1 LDIVEGVP
9 WLRPLQLTLGI
20 IIIFFSVLILLHP
33 FIGGLPLIILISFG
47 LLFAGS
53 EKIITGAVADK
64 KAHISTIALGVG
76 VMIVALLAFAFS
88 TSSTMIIT
96 LLLGIAL
103 MIFGVSRIISNI
115 RNKQENENWSN
126 KFRIGI
132 GIVSILFG
140 ISVIVFSGFGILIAS
155 ILIGIV
161 LLVNSV
167 MIFTMVLGEKPSD
180 DKLSEVT

>member
-1 LDIVEGVP
+1 LDIVEGLP
-9 WLRPLQLTLGI
+9 WLRPLQLTFGI

-53 EKIITGAVADK
+53 EKIITGAVAAK
-64 KAHISTIALGVG
+64 KAHISTIGLGVG
-76 VMIVALLAFAFS
+76 VMVVALLAFVFS

-103 MIFGVSRIISNI
+103 IIFGVSRIISNF
-115 RNKQENENWSN
+115 RTMQKNENWSN

-161 LLVNSV
+161 LAVNSV
-167 MIFTMVLGEKPSD
+167 LIFTSVLREKPSD
-180 DKLSEVT
+180 DKLSEET

>member
-1 LDIVEGVP
+1 LDIIEGVP

-20 IIIFFSVLILLHP
+20 IIIFFAVLILLHP

-47 LLFAGS
+47 LMFAGS

-64 KAHISTIALGVG
+64 KAHFSTIALGVG
-76 VMIVALLAFAFS
+76 VMIVAILAFIFS
-88 TSSTMIIT
+88 TSSTQIIT
-96 LLLGIAL
+96 FLLGIAL
-103 MIFGVSRIISNI
+103 MIFGLSRIVSNL
-115 RNKQENENWSN
+115 RNDQKNENWTN

-132 GIVSILFG
+132 GIISILFG

-161 LLVNSV
+161 LLINSIL
-167 MIFTMVLGEKPSD
+167 IFTSVLREKPSD